1 MANAPFDPPD
11 DIVLYREPLSN
22 CCGAYKRQLAA
33 ENARHTAALDKLRG
47 NLTNSSE
54 YKGEQARWAAEQKV
68 CSDRLTGGDRAFSYV
83 NCMTAANREH
93 AARGAAIE
101 AALYTPFYDA
111 ECAAHQERANY
122 IEYARYTCC
131 SSQYSHEECCV
142 RDDGKPIRN
151 PM

>member
-1 MANAPFDPPD
+1 MATIPPPD

-33 ENARHTAALDKLRG
+33 ENARHTAALGALRKKV
-47 NLTNSSE
+47 NDSSE
-54 YKGEQARWAAEQKV
+54 YKGEQARWAAEKNA
-68 CSDRLTGGDRAFSYV
+68 CNDRLTGGDRAFSYV
-83 NCMTAANREH
+83 NCIIKADSEH

-101 AALYTPFYDA
+101 AALYTPFYNS
-111 ECAAHQERANY
+111 ECATHQERANY

-142 RDDGKPIRN
+142 RDDGEPIRN